1 MSAALDIR
9 PAKRLDLLLAHCG
22 EARPRKRTSDSGR
35 HEPRYQGN
43 GEVHK
48 NRIGWRAVVALLF
61 AGLFVAFVFLT
72 RNGVVEPRIDMLLAR
87 YDRPALLPVL
97 LLTSLAS
104 IVGTLMA
111 RGVLDARRRL
121 NDAHARS
128 LTELIELEASRIK
141 HASVARPANTA

>member
-1 MSAALDIR
+1 MLSRSNVIHRSAE
-9 PAKRLDLLLAHCG
+9 

-35 HEPRYQGN
+35 PSN
-43 GEVHK
+43 GELVR
-48 NRIGWRAVVALLF
+48 NRLGWRAIVAVLF
-61 AGLFVAFVFLT
+61 AVLFVAFVFLN

-97 LLTSLAS
+97 LLTSLVS
-104 IVGTLMA
+104 IVGTLMV

-121 NDAHARS
+121 NDARARS

-141 HASVARPANTA
+141 HGSVARPANTA